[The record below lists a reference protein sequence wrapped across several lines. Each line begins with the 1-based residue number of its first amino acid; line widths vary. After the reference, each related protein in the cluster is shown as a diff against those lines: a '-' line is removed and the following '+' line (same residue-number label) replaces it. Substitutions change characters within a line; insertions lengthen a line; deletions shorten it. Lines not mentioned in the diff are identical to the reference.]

1 MSVDGSWGIEE
12 STLILTPVQADHT
25 GEGQSLLISTSSW
38 KRDN

>member
-12 STLILTPVQADHT
+12 STLILTSVQADHT
-25 GEGQSLLISTSSW
+25 GEGQPLLISTSSW